1 MAAVA
6 PGHAGMGLVIRL
18 AAAVFLTEVFLRIRR
33 RFMIFFQD
41 SSDPAGPV
49 CKDEYFQEIGAVF
62 QNEVCP
68 SSDDHAWLFGKLAD
82 DVTLRIP

>member
-1 MAAVA
+1 
-6 PGHAGMGLVIRL
+6 
-18 AAAVFLTEVFLRIRR
+18 
-33 RFMIFFQD
+33 MIFFQD